1 MKRIAIISLVIL
13 VALALLVC
21 LVPIR
26 DEAYAVT
33 VNYNE
38 PVTKYVNLHY
48 GVYDYMRTQIV
59 EEYRQTGSCGCTR
72 KLVEVEY
79 QVYCLNVT
87 NMDDVPGQFLVIL
100 SGFADGMPYSQ
111 NTTLSLNV
119 SEQKTAEYQAEVI
132 DCCLFEVLP
141 GWKEIETGE
150 LITRQREEIRYK
162 KITALDY
169 LLHY

>member
-1 MKRIAIISLVIL
+1 MKKIAIISSVIL

-33 VNYNE
+33 VNYTE
-38 PVTKYVNLHY
+38 PATKYVNLSY
-48 GVYDYMRTQIV
+48 KVDDYMGTEIV
-59 EEYRQTGSCGCTR
+59 EEYRVTGSCGCTR

-87 NMDDVPGQFLVIL
+87 NTDDVSGQFLVVL

-132 DCCLFEVLP
+132 DLCRFEVLP

-150 LITRQREEIRYK
+150 LVTKQRQETCYK
-162 KITALDY
+162 KVTLLDY